1 MSNQQTI
8 RIAHSRAID
17 PYQAVLELH
26 DGLVQPDIALLI
38 FFCSIK
44 YDLDQ
49 LAIEMQH
56 RFDGIQVVGCTTAGE
71 IGPFGYCE
79 NTLVG
84 VSFGGDACIAV
95 TGHLSDLQKFK
106 ETDGYVFAQ
115 DLLQQLECK
124 TPKVNANNSFG
135 FLLIDGLSVREEPV
149 IRVLQ
154 NTLGKI
160 RMIGGS
166 AGDGLNFRN
175 TYVYFDGRFHTDG
188 AVLILLTTPLPFKIF
203 QTQHFVP
210 TKERLVVTEADA
222 ANRIVK
228 EINGLPAA
236 QEYARLAGVDVCEL
250 NPTRFAAS
258 PIVVAIDGG
267 YYVRSIQCANPDN
280 SLTFYCAIEEGLVLR
295 VANGVNLLKNLQHA
309 FDKVHSQIGRPQLV
323 IGCECILRKLEIVQ
337 SCLAGQIAD
346 VFHENNTIGFNTY
359 GEQFC
364 GVHVN
369 QTFVA
374 VAIGSPTKAA

>member
-1 MSNQQTI
+1 
-8 RIAHSRAID
+8 
-17 PYQAVLELH
+17 
-26 DGLVQPDIALLI
+26 LLI

-56 RFDGIQVVGCTTAGE
+56 RFGGIQVVGCTTAGE
-71 IGPFGYCE
+71 IGPFGFCE

-84 VSFGGDACIAV
+84 VSFGENVFSTV
-95 TGHLSDLQKFK
+95 TGHLNDLQNFK
-106 ETDGYVFAQ
+106 ETDGYVFAKN
-115 DLLQQLECK
+115 LLQQLEDK

-149 IRVLQ
+149 MRVLQ
-154 NTLGKI
+154 NALGKI
-160 RMIGGS
+160 QMIGGS

-175 TYVYFDGRFHTDG
+175 TFVYFDGRFHTDG

-210 TKERLVVTEADA
+210 TEERLVVTEADA
-222 ANRIVK
+222 AHRIVY

-236 QEYARLAGVDVCEL
+236 QEYARLVGVDVCEL
-250 NPTRFAAS
+250 NPKRFAAS
-258 PIVVAIDGG
+258 PIVVAIDGS
-267 YYVRSIQCANPDN
+267 YYVRSIQQSNPDN

-295 VANGVNLLKNLQHA
+295 VANGVNLLKNLQQA
-309 FDKVHSQIGRPQLV
+309 FAKVQSQIGRPQLV
-323 IGCECILRKLEIVQ
+323 IGCDCILRKLEIVH
-337 SCLAGQIAD
+337 SDLAGQVAD

-374 VAIGSPTKAA
+374 IAIGRPSKDA